1 MQALQA
7 LQKVTSSTYGKTLA
21 RRNIPGK
28 NGVIHMQIRLIQF
41 GDNRITTVESI
52 VARKKQQMTEDEE
65 LYVDTAESE
74 HIEMYLKAIW
84 YIRERGEE
92 VKVSSIAK
100 LLNVTQPSVVQMLR
114 KLNIS
119 KFVRYSKG
127 SVEMT
132 TKGEHIGKKMMRNTR
147 LLEVLMKDALKIDVD
162 EEMICGIEHHMKDM
176 FTDALCT
183 LLKHPQKCPHGHK
196 IPKGK
201 CCS

>member
-1 MQALQA
+1 LQA

-41 GDNRITTVESI
+41 GDNRITTVESV
-52 VARKKQQMTEDEE
+52 VARKKQQVTTDEE
-65 LYVDTAESE
+65 LYVGTAGSE

-114 KLNIS
+114 KLNRS
-119 KFVRYSKG
+119 QFVRYSKG

-147 LLEVLMKDALKIDVD
+147 LLEVLMKDALKIEVD
-162 EEMICGIEHHMKDM
+162 DEMICGIEHHMKDM

-183 LLKHPQKCPHGHK
+183 LLKHPRKCPHDHK

-201 CCS
+201 CCL

>member
-1 MQALQA
+1 M
-7 LQKVTSSTYGKTLA
+7 
-21 RRNIPGK
+21 
-28 NGVIHMQIRLIQF
+28 
-41 GDNRITTVESI
+41 ESA
-52 VARKKQQMTEDEE
+52 VAKKKAVASNDEE
-65 LYVDTAESE
+65 LFVGTAESE

-84 YIRERGEE
+84 YIREKGDD

-114 KLNIS
+114 KLDGS
-119 KFVRYSKG
+119 QLVRYTKG

-132 TKGEHIGKKMMRNTR
+132 GEGDRIGRQMMRNTR
-147 LLEVLMKDALKIDVD
+147 LLEVLMRDALKIEID
-162 EEMICGIEHHMKDM
+162 EEMVCGIEHHMKNI

-183 LLKHPQKCPHGHK
+183 LLKHPRNCPHGHA

>member
-1 MQALQA
+1 

-21 RRNIPGK
+21 IRNILCK
-28 NGVIHMQIRLIQF
+28 NSVIPLQIRLIQF
-41 GDNRITTVESI
+41 GENRITTVES
-52 VARKKQQMTEDEE
+52 VAARKKQQVTKDEE
-65 LYVDTAESE
+65 LYVGTAESE

-84 YIRERGEE
+84 YIREKGEE
-92 VKVSSIAK
+92 VKVSSIAR

-114 KLNIS
+114 KLNIAQ
-119 KFVRYSKG
+119 FVRYSKG

-132 TKGEHIGKKMMRNTR
+132 AEGEYIGKKMMRNTR
-147 LLEVLMKDALKIDVD
+147 LLEVLMKDALKIEVD

-183 LLKHPQKCPHGHK
+183 LLEHPRKCPHGHE
-196 IPKGK
+196 IPKGN